1 MDDLRFNL
9 FGSADGLD
17 IDLAVHLDNFPSKV
31 HLGHIM
37 VKEIESYIKEKYYPN
52 ETREINA
59 TLIKV
64 ENGIVVKTLKGTND
78 ETNNSLYYTYDQHP
92 QFFPCFINRPLERDL
107 PAALVRGLRGL
118 LSTFTRKSTII
129 QRTFTR
135 KGKPKVITIR
145 SVVREAL
152 KDGRLGTRL
161 EMLKQLTFIDF
172 STDHESDRL
181 LEHYKLAAAQ
191 FAQKLAL
198 INGYELYCK
207 ADYAHYFPDLKGML
221 YRESVDDDALERYR
235 LIYIHHLENYI
246 SNLLL
251 VPEENYPI
259 PLYDYT
265 MVLSLCDLI

>member
-1 MDDLRFNL
+1 MEDLRFNL
-9 FGSADGLD
+9 FGSADGHD
-17 IDLAVHLDNFPSKV
+17 IDLAIHLDNFPVKV

-37 VKEIESYIKEKYYPN
+37 VKEIEAYIKDVYYPN

-64 ENGIVVKTLKGTND
+64 DDGVVVKTLKGTND

-92 QFFPCFINRPLERDL
+92 QFFPCLISRPVERDVS
-107 PAALVRGLRGL
+107 AALVRGLRGL

-172 STDHESDRL
+172 SMNHESDRL

-207 ADYAHYFPDLKGML
+207 ADYAHYFPDLKAML

-235 LIYIHHLENYI
+235 LIYIHHLEEYI
-246 SNLLL
+246 AAGFLN
-251 VPEENYPI
+251 PNEKEPI
-259 PLYDYT
+259 PQNEYT
-265 MVLSLCDLI
+265 